1 MDCCACVLLRVSVC
15 DPPRGQYKPHRFFHS
30 INSSIIFN
38 LLYCQKV
45 TLRLAPMRC
54 EVMACQNVS
63 NYIITHAV
71 CANLPIPN
79 LFLPLYSACEPLST
93 RSRLIAV
100 FHASQ
105 ITVENSFDPQALT
118 KPFRPIHYHV
128 ERSIF
133 RVRFGL
139 TKACGNQLTKRPPKI
154 CALRT
159 RQRWG
164 FFLLQA
170 NRMLIPFLHC
180 MMNISMKYDCYLLAA
195 PRFISGS
202 IHCPVPGEEDV
213 VGLVAFLASF
223 VLWPTLSP
231 AIMHSSQ

>member
-93 RSRLIAV
+93 RGSSPYFMLVRL
-100 FHASQ
+100 Q
-105 ITVENSFDPQALT
+105 L
-118 KPFRPIHYHV
+118 KIHLIHKRLQNHSV
-128 ERSIF
+128 QFIIMLN
-133 RVRFGL
+133 VRYFV
-139 TKACGNQLTKRPPKI
+139 CV
-154 CALRT
+154 
-159 RQRWG
+159 
-164 FFLLQA
+164 
-170 NRMLIPFLHC
+170 
-180 MMNISMKYDCYLLAA
+180 
-195 PRFISGS
+195 SG
-202 IHCPVPGEEDV
+202 
-213 VGLVAFLASF
+213 
-223 VLWPTLSP
+223 
-231 AIMHSSQ
+231 